1 MRHPPRRSESWLLF
15 DDEHEQIEREH
26 ITREQIITA
35 MKFLS

>member
-1 MRHPPRRSESWLLF
+1 MRHPPRRPESWLLF

-26 ITREQIITA
+26 ITV